1 MSASV
6 GADFWVSAGHGLL
19 TRGEEG
25 RHQITDAFLRA
36 YLERPEIQPPE
47 EACAAERALY
57 QRLLDDPRRS
67 VGEADIDKL
76 ADPDAQEN
84 YRIFLPFRDLLIDSE
99 SLEAAYRKLVTDP
112 PGPIPQLFLDHL
124 VHAIL
129 RGILDGVD
137 NPMQARAGELFF
149 RTQRATVQDGQIML
163 GDAETVE
170 RLATTGGFGDLGRLL
185 KESNAPMREVDLDV
199 LSEETGALYWARSD
213 RFDTVLDL
221 TFARPGL
228 DAFCR
233 VMEKWIGHFFQLEC
247 RIHPVQSIRDERWV
261 WHTGLDAESTALLNA
276 LYRGEEPGEEAL
288 GRLLS
293 LFRLEIKDEAAVI
306 ERVRGRP
313 VYLGLSMTP
322 DGLVRMKPQNLLVNL
337 PLTAE

>member
-1 MSASV
+1 MSSAR
-6 GADFWVSAGHGLL
+6 DFWVSAGHGLL
-19 TRGEEG
+19 TRGADG
-25 RHQITDAFLRA
+25 RHQVTEAFLRA
-36 YLERPEIQPPE
+36 YLDRPEIRPPE
-47 EACAAERALY
+47 EACAAERALHEA
-57 QRLLDDPRRS
+57 LLDNPRKA
-67 VGEADIDKL
+67 VGDADLAKL
-76 ADPDAQEN
+76 ADPDAREN
-84 YRIFLPFRDLLIDSE
+84 YEVFLPFRDLLADSA
-99 SLEAAYRKLVTDP
+99 SLEAAYRRLVTDP

-129 RGILDGVD
+129 RGVLDGVD
-137 NPMQARAGELFF
+137 NPLQARAGELFF
-149 RTQRATVQDGQIML
+149 RTQRVTIQDGQIML

-185 KESNAPMREVDLDV
+185 KESNAPMRDVDMDV
-199 LSEETGALYWARSD
+199 LGEETAGVYWDRSD

-233 VMEKWIGHFFQLEC
+233 VMEKWIAHFFQLES

-261 WHTGLDAESTALLNA
+261 WHTGLDADSTALLNA
-276 LYRGEEPGEEAL
+276 LYRGEEASEEAL

-313 VYLGLSMTP
+313 IYLGLSMTP
-322 DGLVRMKPQNLLVNL
+322 DNLVRMKPQNLLVNL